1 VFVGSAVAAD
11 KRGAARA
18 RSPVAD
24 AGIVVISVFKVRP
37 S

>member
-1 VFVGSAVAAD
+1 MAA
-11 KRGAARA
+11 RIAAAAAQSGAARA